1 MELAP
6 DDLYRRH
13 DQLALLK
20 QQTYEQI
27 YKRCAN
33 TIKLTAN
40 TGELFCVFTIPNFL
54 FGSDYPL
61 INVPSCAKY
70 ITEKLKKI
78 SKQMKI
84 TFVQPNVLLIDWRRD
99 IDI

>member
-1 MELAP
+1 MELAH
-6 DDLYRRH
+6 DDLYRKH
-13 DQLALLK
+13 DQLAHLK

-33 TIKLTAN
+33 TIKHTAGI
-40 TGELFCVFTIPNFL
+40 GELFCIFKIPNFL

-61 INVPSCAKY
+61 INIPSCATY

-78 SKQMKI
+78 SKQIKT
-84 TFVQPNVLLIDWRRD
+84 TFVQPDILIIDWRRD
-99 IDI
+99 IDV